1 MDENINNTVVD
12 DEQINDV
19 EETEEYTSEES
30 GSSHLGIGIL
40 IGGAAALGGIAL
52 GKKLGFK
59 NPFTKEARIERH
71 KKALDKLIN
80 SENADATE
88 STDAEHYVYTGE
100 EDK

>member
-1 MDENINNTVVD
+1 MDENINTTMVD

-52 GKKLGFK
+52 GKKFGFK

-80 SENADATE
+80 SENADETVT
-88 STDAEHYVYTGE
+88 TDAQVYVY
-100 EDK
+100 DKKEK

>member
-1 MDENINNTVVD
+1 MDENINTTMVD

-80 SENADATE
+80 SENADETVT
-88 STDAEHYVYTGE
+88 TDAQVYVY
-100 EDK
+100 DKKEK

>member
-1 MDENINNTVVD
+1 MDENINTTMVD

-30 GSSHLGIGIL
+30 GSSHLGIWIL

-52 GKKLGFK
+52 GKKFGFK

-80 SENADATE
+80 SENADETVT
-88 STDAEHYVYTGE
+88 TDAQVYVY
-100 EDK
+100 DKKEK

>member
-1 MDENINNTVVD
+1 MDENINTTTVD

-52 GKKLGFK
+52 GKKFGFK

-80 SENADATE
+80 SENADKTVT
-88 STDAEHYVYTGE
+88 TDAQVYVYDKE
-100 EDK
+100 EK

>member
-1 MDENINNTVVD
+1 MDENINNTMVD

-30 GSSHLGIGIL
+30 GSSKLGIGIL

-52 GKKLGFK
+52 GRKFGLK

-80 SENADATE
+80 SEDVDATE
-88 STDAEHYVYTGE
+88 STDAPVYVYKNE